1 MSKSKE
7 PDKMRKFV
15 DDNIRPFLT
24 NNGFEKYAN
33 FAYLNYKTNCMVLIE
48 KNGYEV
54 SDANGSIF
62 HDGFDIYWLIGVLTY
77 YGFIGKNYKTNNK
90 KIGF

>member
-7 PDKMRKFV
+7 PDEMRKFV

-33 FAYLNYKTNCMVLIE
+33 MEHQVGLDFVQ
-48 KNGYEV
+48 
-54 SDANGSIF
+54 
-62 HDGFDIYWLIGVLTY
+62 
-77 YGFIGKNYKTNNK
+77 
-90 KIGF
+90 